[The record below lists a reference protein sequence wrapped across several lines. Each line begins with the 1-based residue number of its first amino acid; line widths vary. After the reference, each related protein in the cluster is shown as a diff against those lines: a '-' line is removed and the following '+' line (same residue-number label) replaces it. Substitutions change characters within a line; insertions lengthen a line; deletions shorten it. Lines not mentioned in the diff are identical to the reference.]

1 MFHIGLLSKVWGQKM
16 TTKFLIVQGDVLIA
30 EDLSQILADCIP
42 AATINHVDDV
52 AHAIAA
58 LEHMGT
64 PEVAFLLGS
73 AANST
78 DAALMDLL
86 RDRCITTVRVGVD
99 DHKFTEV
106 LHDGYRVAAPFS
118 TADIE
123 RILTNI
129 GLSPLGHR

>member
-1 MFHIGLLSKVWGQKM
+1 M

-30 EDLSQILADCIP
+30 EDLSQILDDCIP

-52 AHAIAA
+52 PLAIDA
-58 LEHMGT
+58 LKQIGT
-64 PEVAFLLGS
+64 PEVAFLLGN

-78 DAALMDLL
+78 DPTLMDLL

-99 DHKFTEV
+99 DENFAEV

-118 TADIE
+118 TGDIE
-123 RILTNI
+123 RILQNI
-129 GLSPLGHR
+129 GLSPLAES